1 MTHSSSSHF
10 LYCQDSL
17 GIGKLQS
24 QLWDPQRR
32 SAVVRSTKLFYVC
45 HWVLSTADLSAEAHK
60 TNFPLLISIGV
71 MKFQVWNSNSQQTL
85 LKSLSPSFLQPPF
98 RYWKTTLRFPQCL
111 LQAEQPQLSQPVLTG
126 EVFHPWDYFCG
137 PPLDTLQ
144 QVRVSPVLRTPH
156 L

>member
-17 GIGKLQS
+17 RIGKLQS

-32 SAVVRSTKLFYVC
+32 STVVRSTKLFYVC

-71 MKFQVWNSNSQQTL
+71 MKFQV
-85 LKSLSPSFLQPPF
+85 
-98 RYWKTTLRFPQCL
+98 
-111 LQAEQPQLSQPVLTG
+111 
-126 EVFHPWDYFCG
+126 
-137 PPLDTLQ
+137 
-144 QVRVSPVLRTPH
+144 
-156 L
+156 